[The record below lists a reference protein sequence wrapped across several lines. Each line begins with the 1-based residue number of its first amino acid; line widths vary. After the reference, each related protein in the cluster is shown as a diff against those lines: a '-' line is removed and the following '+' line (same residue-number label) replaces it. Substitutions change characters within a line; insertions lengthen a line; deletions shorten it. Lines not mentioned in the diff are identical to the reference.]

1 MRENVVAEELGSCL
15 PWGHEELVP
24 RHPSSVKYEE
34 PRVTI
39 LEALDLCDLP
49 PPDFGEQVSG
59 LQGKED
65 LCQAVAGLRK
75 AQDFQI
81 LEDADRGLRGFNQ
94 GPTVFSDL
102 WKPGP
107 AMKCWYLHQH

>member
-1 MRENVVAEELGSCL
+1 MRENVVAEELGSRL
-15 PWGHEELVP
+15 PRRHEEIVP
-24 RHPSSVKYEE
+24 RHPSFVKYEE

-39 LEALDLCDLP
+39 LEAFDLCDLP
-49 PPDFGEQVSG
+49 PPADLGEEVLA

-102 WKPGP
+102 
-107 AMKCWYLHQH
+107 